1 MLKNLLQRVV
11 PSLEQFSENRL
22 KKKFEKKKQGIY
34 SQFKKKRQQR
44 FFNFLKANQS
54 IRKE

>member
-1 MLKNLLQRVV
+1 MFKALVYRVIAL
-11 PSLEQFSENRL
+11 LEQFRENRL
-22 KKKFEKKKQGIY
+22 KKKYEKKKQLIY
-34 SQFKKKRQQR
+34 SQLKKKRQQR